1 MRRIVF
7 FDTETTGKP
16 KNYKASFSK
25 VDNWPRITQIA
36 ISIYLISDTVG
47 VQKVKSKSFLIKP
60 DGWEIPKEKFFIDNG
75 MSTEKN
81 EAEGVP
87 IMEALHFF
95 KFHIQDA
102 DLLVAHNMNFDSNVL
117 GAEMRRAGF
126 TTGKLIEKFC
136 TMESTV
142 DFCQLPFPNGGNG
155 FKFPQLQ
162 ELYKILFDKKMEGG
176 HEATI
181 DTEACAACYF
191 ELLKR
196 GLI

>member
-16 KNYKASFSK
+16 KDYKAAYTNVENF
-25 VDNWPRITQIA
+25 PRITQIA
-36 ISIYLISDTVG
+36 ISVYLESQTVG
-47 VQKVKSKSFLIKP
+47 VQKIKSKAFLIKP

-87 IMEALHFF
+87 IMDALHFF

-102 DLLVAHNMNFDSNVL
+102 DLLVAHNMNFDSKVL
-117 GAEMRRAGF
+117 GAEMVRAGF
-126 TTGKLIEKFC
+126 STGKNIKKFC
-136 TMESTV
+136 TMDATI
-142 DFCQLPFPNGGNG
+142 DFCRLPFPRGGNG
-155 FKFPQLQ
+155 FKFPKLE
-162 ELYKILFDKKMEGG
+162 ELYKILFEKEMEGG
-176 HEATI
+176 HDALI

-191 ELLKR
+191 ELKKR